1 MMPNV
6 TRGDRMAGLVSY
18 LVGGGR
24 HNEHTEPH
32 LVAGD
37 HALMAWYD
45 DAELSGD
52 NAKAIARHLDRPRTA
67 MGVEVKGGHVWH
79 ASLSL
84 CAEEGIRTD
93 QEWAAKVVD
102 DMFSPPDDYTDEC
115 MKMLD
120 QARAALEA
128 ALGQTATSTSRA
140 LAILDAV
147 IDTHKGDIGT
157 HYDDCYRF
165 HAGCLAVRVR
175 HALGHETTEQGES
188 K

>member
-45 DAELSGD
+45 DAELSGE

-67 MGVEVKGGHVWH
+67 MGVDVKGGHVWH

-84 CAEEGIRTD
+84 RAEEGIRTD
-93 QEWAAKVVD
+93 EEWAAIAQDFVSAMGFDDNDGTEAHVD
-102 DMFSPPDDYTDEC
+102 GSRFDTACRRPATTTCTSP
-115 MKMLD
+115 
-120 QARAALEA
+120 
-128 ALGQTATSTSRA
+128 
-140 LAILDAV
+140 
-147 IDTHKGDIGT
+147 
-157 HYDDCYRF
+157 
-165 HAGCLAVRVR
+165 
-175 HALGHETTEQGES
+175 
-188 K
+188 